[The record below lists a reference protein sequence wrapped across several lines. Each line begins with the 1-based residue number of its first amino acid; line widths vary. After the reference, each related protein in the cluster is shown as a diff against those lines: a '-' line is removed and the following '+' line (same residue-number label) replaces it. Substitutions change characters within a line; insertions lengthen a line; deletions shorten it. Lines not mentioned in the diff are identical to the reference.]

1 MKKTLLFISAVV
13 TGFFTYAQT
22 AVVAGVSPASIA
34 GGYEFAFQ
42 SHPGWPGAQDNGTWG
57 LTLDFNVPGTY
68 IQAEV
73 QLVNDGT
80 PGVNADYGNL
90 LAEEGCAASTPGSLT
105 GKIALIRRNTC
116 GFADKALNAQNAGA
130 IAVIVVGRDED
141 LNISLSGGNTTI
153 GPPYVGT
160 DVTIPVVMV
169 KKTDGDALIAESLVN
184 PVVMFIGNK
193 SGAFQND
200 ASIRPG
206 GTLISKST
214 GVLSQL
220 SQNASEFGF
229 DIGTQLFNDG
239 SAAQSNIIV
248 NAKVTNPAGAT
259 VYDQNVTV
267 TSLAANDSVYLYPG
281 EAQSFPAFSLSSYPA
296 GRYTLTY
303 TVGLDA
309 ANDDYPADNVITNE
323 FVVNDSIFSYSALNS
338 VNNLPAGSG
347 GYRPSTNNSTFSICN
362 VISDANASRI
372 GVEGMYFALVTNAAD
387 SIDLTGEEIALN
399 LYEWADVFTG
409 LDDPNV
415 AFNVL
420 NPLSYGY
427 YYYPSDLQDSM
438 VYGALE
444 TPVVLED
451 GKRYLACAQ
460 TVNLNVFFRYDTR
473 INYTMNVNDYLQ
485 PLYPVESDGT
495 YSAGGFG
502 SDNAPAMAVKVFNA
516 SELSVAESNVV
527 NGVAYPNPAVD
538 NITVSLNAE
547 GNALITMTD
556 VAGRIVL
563 TKSADLV
570 NGKTDLNIAALN
582 SGVYVVN
589 VVLENGKTAQFNVVK
604 K

>member
-1 MKKTLLFISAVV
+1 VNQIKKHMKKTLLFISSIV
-13 TGFFTYAQT
+13 TGLCAYSQSVLLGISPV
-22 AVVAGVSPASIA
+22 AVEGSYTHTWADPA
-34 GGYEFAFQ
+34 GGWAT
-42 SHPGWPGAQDNGTWG
+42 P
-57 LTLDFNVPGTY
+57 DFNVPGTY
-68 IQAEV
+68 V
-73 QLVNDGT
+73 QGDLMLVEDGSAGT
-80 PGVNADYGNL
+80 NAQGNPISQ
-90 LAEEGCAASTPGSLT
+90 EGCNPLTNDLT
-105 GKIALIRRNTC
+105 GKIAVIYRNTC
-116 GFADKALNAQNAGA
+116 NFSVKALNAQTAGA
-130 IAVIVVGRDED
+130 IGVIIINRDPEA
-141 LNISLSGGNTTI
+141 IAMGA
-153 GPPYVGT
+153 GT
-160 DVTIPVVMV
+160 DGASVTIPTVMV
-169 KKTDGDALIAESLVN
+169 SSIDGALFTSEMSNGPVN
-184 PVVMFIGNK
+184 VFIGNK
-193 SGAFQND
+193 VGVFAND

-214 GVLSQL
+214 GVPSQL
-220 SQNASEFGF
+220 AQNGSEFSF

-239 SAAQSNIIV
+239 SAAQSNIVV
-248 NAKVTNPAGAT
+248 NAKVTNPSGAT
-259 VYDQNVTV
+259 VYDNSITV
-267 TSLAANDSVYLYPG
+267 ANLAAADSVYLYPG

-309 ANDDYPADNVITNE
+309 ANDDYPGDNVISSD
-323 FVVNDSIFSYSALNS
+323 FVINDSIFSFSALNS
-338 VNNLPAGSG
+338 VNNLPTGVG
-347 GYRPSTNNSTFSICN
+347 GYRPSTNNSTFSVCN
-362 VISDANASRI
+362 VISDPNASRI

-399 LYEWADVFTG
+399 LYEWADVFTD
-409 LDDPNV
+409 LNDANL

-420 NPLSYGY
+420 TPLSFGY
-427 YYYPSDLQDSM
+427 YYYPSDLQDSI
-438 VYGALE
+438 VYGALQ

-502 SDNAPAMAVKVFNA
+502 SDNAPSMAVKVFNA

-538 NITVSLNAE
+538 NITVSLKAE
-547 GNALITMTD
+547 GNATITMTD

-582 SGVYVVN
+582 AGVYVVN

>member
-1 MKKTLLFISAVV
+1 MKKTLLFIAAAV
-13 TGFFTYAQT
+13 TSYFANSQT

-34 GGYEFAFQ
+34 GGYEFAYQ

-57 LTLDFNVPGTY
+57 LALDFNVPGTY
-68 IQAEV
+68 IQAEI

-80 PGVNADYGNL
+80 PGVNATYGNL
-90 LAEEGCAASTPGSLT
+90 LAEEGCAALTAGSLT
-105 GKIALIRRNTC
+105 GKIAVIRRNTC

-141 LNISLSGGNTTI
+141 LNISLSGGNTTT

-160 DVTIPVVMV
+160 DVTIPVAMI
-169 KKTDGDALIAESLVN
+169 KKTDGDALIAESLN
-184 PVVMFIGNK
+184 GPVVMFIGNK

-200 ASIRPG
+200 ASIRSG

-220 SQNASEFGF
+220 SQSGTEFGF

-239 SAAQSNIIV
+239 SVAQNNIIV
-248 NAKVTNPAGAT
+248 NATVKDPSGAT
-259 VYDQNVTV
+259 VYDNTVTV
-267 TSLAANDSVYLYPG
+267 SSLVSGDSVYLYPG
-281 EAQSFPAFSLSSYPA
+281 EAQSFPSFSLSSYPA
-296 GRYTLTY
+296 GRYILTY

-309 ANDDYPADNVITNE
+309 VNDDYPADNVIVSE
-323 FVVNDSIFSYSALNS
+323 FVVNDSLYSFSALNS

-347 GYRPSTNNSTFSICN
+347 GFRPSTNTATFSICN
-362 VISDANASRI
+362 VISDPNASRI

-399 LYEWADVFTG
+399 LYEWADVFTD
-409 LDDPNV
+409 LNDANL
-415 AFNVL
+415 AFNL
-420 NPLSYGY
+420 LTPLSFGY
-427 YYYPSDLQDSM
+427 YYYPSDLEDSL
-438 VYGALE
+438 VYGALQ

-451 GKRYLACAQ
+451 DKRYLACAQ

-485 PLYPVESDGT
+485 PLYPVESDGV

-516 SELSVAESNVV
+516 AELSVAESNVI

-538 NITVSLNAE
+538 NITVSLKAE
-547 GNALITMTD
+547 GNATITMTD

-563 TKSADLV
+563 TKSTDLV

-582 SGVYVVN
+582 AGVYVVN

>member
-1 MKKTLLFISAVV
+1 MKKTLLFISSIV
-13 TGFFTYAQT
+13 TGLCAYSQSVLLGISPV
-22 AVVAGVSPASIA
+22 AVEGSYTHTWADPA
-34 GGYEFAFQ
+34 GGWAT
-42 SHPGWPGAQDNGTWG
+42 P
-57 LTLDFNVPGTY
+57 DFNIPGTY
-68 IQAEV
+68 V
-73 QLVNDGT
+73 QGDLMLVEDGSAGT
-80 PGVNADYGNL
+80 NAQGNPISQ
-90 LAEEGCAASTPGSLT
+90 EGCNPLTNDLT
-105 GKIALIRRNTC
+105 GKIAVIYRNTC
-116 GFADKALNAQNAGA
+116 NFSVKALNAQTAGA
-130 IAVIVVGRDED
+130 IGVIIINRDPEA
-141 LNISLSGGNTTI
+141 IAMGA
-153 GPPYVGT
+153 GT
-160 DVTIPVVMV
+160 DGASVTIPTVMV
-169 KKTDGDALIAESLVN
+169 SSIDGALFTSEMSNGPVN
-184 PVVMFIGNK
+184 VFIGNK
-193 SGAFQND
+193 VGVFAND

-220 SQNASEFGF
+220 AQNGSEFSF

-239 SAAQSNIIV
+239 STAQSNIVV
-248 NAKVTNPAGAT
+248 NAKVTNPSGAT
-259 VYDQNVTV
+259 VYDNSITV
-267 TSLAANDSVYLYPG
+267 ANLAAADSVYLYPG

-309 ANDDYPADNVITNE
+309 ANDDYPGDNVISSD
-323 FVVNDSIFSYSALNS
+323 FVINDSIFSFSALNS
-338 VNNLPAGSG
+338 VNNLPTGVG
-347 GYRPSTNNSTFSICN
+347 GYRPSTNNSTFSVCN
-362 VISDANASRI
+362 VISDPNASRI

-399 LYEWADVFTG
+399 LYEWADVFTD
-409 LDDPNV
+409 LNDANL

-420 NPLSYGY
+420 TPLSFGY
-427 YYYPSDLQDSM
+427 YYYPSDLQDSI
-438 VYGALE
+438 VYGALQ

-502 SDNAPAMAVKVFNA
+502 SDNAPSMAVKVFNA
-516 SELSVAESNVV
+516 SELSVAESDVI

-538 NITVSLNAE
+538 NITVSLKAE
-547 GNALITMTD
+547 GNATITMTD

-582 SGVYVVN
+582 AGVYVVN

>member
-1 MKKTLLFISAVV
+1 VNQIKKHMKKTLLFISSIV
-13 TGFFTYAQT
+13 TGLCAYSQSVLLGISPV
-22 AVVAGVSPASIA
+22 AVEGSYTHTWADPA
-34 GGYEFAFQ
+34 GGWAT
-42 SHPGWPGAQDNGTWG
+42 P
-57 LTLDFNVPGTY
+57 DFNIPGTY
-68 IQAEV
+68 V
-73 QLVNDGT
+73 QGDLMLVEDGSAGT
-80 PGVNADYGNL
+80 NAQGNPISQ
-90 LAEEGCAASTPGSLT
+90 EGCNPLTNDLT
-105 GKIALIRRNTC
+105 GKIAVIYRNTC
-116 GFADKALNAQNAGA
+116 NFSVKALNAQTAGA
-130 IAVIVVGRDED
+130 IGVIIINRDPEA
-141 LNISLSGGNTTI
+141 IAMGA
-153 GPPYVGT
+153 GT
-160 DVTIPVVMV
+160 DGASVTIPTVMV
-169 KKTDGDALIAESLVN
+169 SSIDGALFTSEMSNGPVN
-184 PVVMFIGNK
+184 VFIGNK
-193 SGAFQND
+193 VGVFAND

-220 SQNASEFGF
+220 AQNGSEFSF

-239 SAAQSNIIV
+239 STAQSNIVV
-248 NAKVTNPAGAT
+248 NAKVTNPSGAT
-259 VYDQNVTV
+259 VYDNSITV
-267 TSLAANDSVYLYPG
+267 ANLAAADSVYLYPG

-309 ANDDYPADNVITNE
+309 ANDDYPGDNVISSD
-323 FVVNDSIFSYSALNS
+323 FVINDSIFSFSALNS
-338 VNNLPAGSG
+338 VNNLPTGVG
-347 GYRPSTNNSTFSICN
+347 GYRPSTNNSTFSVCN
-362 VISDANASRI
+362 VISDPNASRI

-399 LYEWADVFTG
+399 LYEWADVFTD
-409 LDDPNV
+409 LNDANL

-420 NPLSYGY
+420 TPLSFGY
-427 YYYPSDLQDSM
+427 YYYPSDLQDSI
-438 VYGALE
+438 VYGALQ

-502 SDNAPAMAVKVFNA
+502 SDNAPSMAVKVFNA

-538 NITVSLNAE
+538 NITVSLKAE
-547 GNALITMTD
+547 GNATITMTD

-582 SGVYVVN
+582 AGVYVVN